1 MSIDETV
8 SFSLE
13 VNVGKAEDEVRRLLT
28 VLNRTFSLANRMF
41 GTENI
46 PEGIKLMQKATT
58 IANQLRLAYRAL
70 QAVRLAAGDPLA
82 WAMLVISAAEVTVS
96 VANELEMRSPEY

>member
-13 VNVGKAEDEVRRLLT
+13 VNVSKAEDDVRRLNTLFY
-28 VLNRTFSLANRMF
+28 RTIGLAQRMF

-46 PEGIKLMQKATT
+46 PAGILLMREAAAV
-58 IANQLRLAYRAL
+58 ANQLRLAYRAL
-70 QAVRLAAGDPLA
+70 QLARLAAGDPIAWGLA
-82 WAMLVISAAEVTVS
+82 AVS
-96 VANELEMRSPEY
+96 VAEAGMSVYELTNR